1 MRRRRAVLAESLP
14 LFGLA
19 LVILGPMV
27 VAVDRLWAV
36 TGTSPI
42 AAALDLSP
50 TGQQALWT
58 ATALATLAAVGT
70 VMLGVPVAFA
80 LAATPDP
87 WRRRFRALIALPFVC
102 PSIVAAVGFRADG
115 PLG

>member
-19 LVILGPMV
+19 LVILGPMI

-58 ATALATLAAVGT
+58 AAALATLAAVGT
-70 VMLGVPVAFA
+70 IVLGVPVAVHSA
-80 LAATPDP
+80 
-87 WRRRFRALIALPFVC
+87 C
-102 PSIVAAVGFRADG
+102 
-115 PLG
+115 

>member
-19 LVILGPMV
+19 LVILGPT
-27 VAVDRLWAV
+27 AHCRDIALGGHGNV
-36 TGTSPI
+36 TYRGCPRFV
-42 AAALDLSP
+42 P

-70 VMLGVPVAFA
+70 IVLGVPVALRWPRHLTRGGGGFVPSSRCRSCA
-80 LAATPDP
+80 RPSWPRLDF
-87 WRRRFRALIALPFVC
+87 WR
-102 PSIVAAVGFRADG
+102 
-115 PLG
+115 